1 MVKQKSF
8 IMTKNIISVKDFYKN
23 IKGVGKV
30 KELTKGNIYED
41 IDNSSMLFTNSSF
54 LIKNDLGETKR
65 YYKMN
70 MFMSESKYK
79 RINRE
84 RILSNIL
91 DF

>member
-1 MVKQKSF
+1 
-8 IMTKNIISVKDFYKN
+8 MTKNIISVKDFYKN

-65 YYKMN
+65 YKMN
-70 MFMSESKYK
+70 MFMRESKYK
-79 RINRE
+79 MLNRDKLIN
-84 RILSNIL
+84 SIL
-91 DF
+91 D

>member
-1 MVKQKSF
+1 MS
-8 IMTKNIISVKDFYKN
+8 KNIISVKDFYKN

-41 IDNSSMLFTNSSF
+41 IDDSMLFTSPSF

-79 RINRE
+79 MLNRDKLIN
-84 RILSNIL
+84 SIL
-91 DF
+91 D

>member
-1 MVKQKSF
+1 
-8 IMTKNIISVKDFYKN
+8 MTKNIISVKDFYKN

-30 KELTKGNIYED
+30 KELTKGNIYEV

>member
-1 MVKQKSF
+1 
-8 IMTKNIISVKDFYKN
+8 MTKNIISVKDFYKN

-41 IDNSSMLFTNSSF
+41 IDNSSMLFTSPSF

-70 MFMSESKYK
+70 MFISESKYK

>member
-1 MVKQKSF
+1 
-8 IMTKNIISVKDFYKN
+8 MTKNIISVKDFYKN

-41 IDNSSMLFTNSSF
+41 IDDSIFTSPSF

-79 RINRE
+79 MLNRDKL
-84 RILSNIL
+84 LSDIL

>member
-79 RINRE
+79 MLNRDKLIN
-84 RILSNIL
+84 SIL
-91 DF
+91 D

>member
-30 KELTKGNIYED
+30 KELTKGNIYEV